1 MLNHAMQGVRQLINH
16 NKHPHNATDTNPF
29 GKALDTPD
37 DIIDELTRNAIKLNP
52 LIKRHIIKGFEGV
65 PNTLQLGWAQLPQ
78 TQGKAFS
85 IGLFTDTNHFAQ
97 IALAD
102 SKARVFAGTDPEMD
116 VQELDPRF
124 IFVKEETLTLP
135 DGPRFGHAANGTP
148 KTVRASQGGVVGRMP
163 GGRMMW
169 LASWLKVGNRYT
181 LEQMRANLPEAMR
194 FDLEY
199 RDAIAIAFFAAY
211 MLPQMNGL
219 LVGFGTGNIFRRLN
233 REAPMGAIRRSIR
246 DTMSARSHG
255 MRASGLEDYFADLM
269 REAGAL
275 DKDQGLEAVH
285 GAEPLHLYT
294 SSYSGYYFFAWDSTL
309 PFSASLRALNIE
321 GNLNRFAAV
330 SSWLERNARIG
341 RLPTED
347 TVTRAEAAQIDMAL
361 LENPALIALKPDDE
375 FGAILDS
382 RQDDGVQAVMRLVGI
397 ASETR
402 RSIAENTKGGTG
414 GVALG
419 SEGGSEWVYRQT
431 MSRLLRSMRLPYR
444 FDVDFRCSLKDGN
457 MAIGFTSA
465 GVSMMPSTRY
475 DAIRHAWVDMTD
487 AERARMSA
495 DYNLRVGLMMAALS
509 FGADPGIQRVSMHI
523 DSIGLEE
530 AVAEQDSAISELM
543 SEALAAFER
552 IRTGDMGVS
561 GSKADPKD
569 GDFHG
574 DPSRPVT
581 SKTADLG
588 SDGGDDDDADDL
600 LNSQFE
606 ALMKDIDFD
615 EMAFAVP
622 DEAANESAGE
632 EDDSEHFTHDG
643 LDAGLIGY
651 NDFDGDGDDPL
662 SQLRKNP
669 TVRNLVTVTFTRSE
683 FMERLGECGLSDPT
697 GTYRMFDAEMDV
709 DGLGALKPV
718 DAALDLRDSRFSPA
732 GSQEEPE
739 LSDVTFDHDTAQLFG
754 CRDMLGLSIQRVDLL
769 QRAVGEFHRI
779 AQDSHLES
787 VAKAKRAMDVIN
799 AIADPEL
806 TALAPQV
813 TSALID
819 GKDTPDFS
827 FRVADELD
835 SERIKARDLLFS
847 GQIDQSVELAEAAL
861 ERMDQLFASNP
872 GVPRYFNSYA
882 ERVIYNRMF
891 ATEGERTVLIPDNL
905 FYTHMELA
913 DVLAQVKGAK
923 AALPHLNA
931 MVRYAPAY
939 PLSHLKLAAQLARS
953 EDWDPARAACLNALH
968 VALDREDA
976 SFAYYRLAYAEW
988 MCDHFD
994 IAAAAY
1000 IMSEEIAPGRIAMLE
1015 GELQEL
1021 IGRAQSQCIPV
1032 PTNVPE
1038 AMHVL
1043 AQAGLPV
1050 WPNTQV
1056 ASLVRKTA
1064 RVCVDE
1070 GMFVPARTLSVAAS
1084 RMDDEERD
1092 GADVVQMQFLRSL
1105 NN

>member
-1 MLNHAMQGVRQLINH
+1 
-16 NKHPHNATDTNPF
+16 
-29 GKALDTPD
+29 
-37 DIIDELTRNAIKLNP
+37 
-52 LIKRHIIKGFEGV
+52 
-65 PNTLQLGWAQLPQ
+65 
-78 TQGKAFS
+78 
-85 IGLFTDTNHFAQ
+85 
-97 IALAD
+97 
-102 SKARVFAGTDPEMD
+102 
-116 VQELDPRF
+116 
-124 IFVKEETLTLP
+124 
-135 DGPRFGHAANGTP
+135 
-148 KTVRASQGGVVGRMP
+148 
-163 GGRMMW
+163 
-169 LASWLKVGNRYT
+169 
-181 LEQMRANLPEAMR
+181 
-194 FDLEY
+194 
-199 RDAIAIAFFAAY
+199 
-211 MLPQMNGL
+211 
-219 LVGFGTGNIFRRLN
+219 
-233 REAPMGAIRRSIR
+233 
-246 DTMSARSHG
+246 
-255 MRASGLEDYFADLM
+255 M

-275 DKDQGLEAVH
+275 DKDQGLETVH

-294 SSYSGYYFFAWDSTL
+294 SSYSGCYFFAWDSTL

-382 RQDDGVQAVMRLVGI
+382 RQDDGVQAVMRLVDI

-402 RSIAENTKGGTG
+402 RSIAENTKGGTD

-419 SEGGSEWVYRQT
+419 REGGSEWVYRQT

-475 DAIRHAWVDMTD
+475 DATRHAWTDMTD

-581 SKTADLG
+581 PKTADLG
-588 SDGGDDDDADDL
+588 ADDGDGDDADDS

-622 DEAANESAGE
+622 DEASNESTGE
-632 EDDSEHFTHDG
+632 EGDSEHSTHDG

-697 GTYRMFDAEMDV
+697 GTYRMFGAEMDV

-739 LSDVTFDHDTAQLFG
+739 LSDAAFDHDTAQLFG
-754 CRDMLGLSIQRVDLL
+754 CRDMSGLSIQRVDLL

-779 AQDSHLES
+779 AQDPHLES
-787 VAKAKRAMDVIN
+787 VAKAKQAMDVIN
-799 AIADPEL
+799 AISDPEL

-835 SERIKARDLLFS
+835 AERIKARDLLFS

-861 ERMDQLFASNP
+861 ERMDQLFVSNP

-905 FYTHMELA
+905 FYAHMELA
-913 DVLAQVKGAK
+913 DVLAQVKGVK

-939 PLSHLKLAAQLARS
+939 PLSHLKLAVQLARS

-994 IAAAAY
+994 IAAASY

-1021 IGRAQSQCIPV
+1021 VGRAQSQCIPV

-1050 WPNTQV
+1050 WPNTRV
-1056 ASLVRKTA
+1056 ASLVRKAA